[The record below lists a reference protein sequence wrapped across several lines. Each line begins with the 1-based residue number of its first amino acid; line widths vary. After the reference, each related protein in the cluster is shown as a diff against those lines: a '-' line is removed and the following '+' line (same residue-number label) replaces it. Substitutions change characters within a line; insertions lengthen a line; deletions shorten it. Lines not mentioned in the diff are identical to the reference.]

1 MRFRFI
7 SKKLELLYTKEVG
20 AKKYPPAVIDAFFE
34 AMDAIRAAIDE
45 RDLRALRGFHLE
57 ALKGK
62 RTGQHSMRL
71 NKQFR
76 LIIRIDRDDDGRLI
90 CIVDIADYHQ

>member
-1 MRFRFI
+1 VRFRFI
-7 SKKLELLYTKEVG
+7 SKKLEQLYTTEAG
-20 AKKYPPAVIDAFFE
+20 ARKYPPAVVDAFFE
-34 AMDAIRAAIDE
+34 AMAAIDAAADE
-45 RDLRALRGFHLE
+45 RDLRALRGFHFE

-90 CIVDIADYHQ
+90 CSVEIADYHQ